1 MTTPV
6 SRISGGAAPSSPRGD
21 YTIQRNDTL
30 SKLAQRFG
38 VSVQQLLDANP
49 QITNKDVIRAGDR
62 LVVPRTQA
70 QRTEQP
76 TQPQQTQQGWRPQG
90 TTTTRPTPGTQP
102 APTGAEPSRPSPQTQ
117 APQTQAPETQA
128 PQTQAADELRGV
140 RDGTQLLS
148 RGAQGPSVT
157 KAQELLVKNGY
168 PLAPFGADGDFG
180 GVTETAVKTF
190 QRQNGLPEN
199 GKIDQATLGKL
210 EAGAAQNVKYPEY
223 DKLFADGV
231 MRTTIAIGYDEG
243 GWQKPEIKKVVDGLA
258 AQGYE
263 SVDVSTMSDADIRSK
278 LGVDPATVDRES
290 TYFVKS
296 FQHDGKDVKA
306 VTRLITPDTPNAK
319 QKFAEATAHDEVV
332 LYGGHGRYGSGPD
345 FDDKHS
351 AAGNFRIGD
360 PYEAGKVTLG
370 GNDLQRTSMTK
381 DYQLMFFRGCT
392 TNLYLDDLR
401 GKARGKNAENL
412 DVIATNTVLYWDD
425 TANDILAVTGG
436 LTSGKSIDELKSQL
450 NANNVFN
457 KPDEMRDKFTF
468 DGFQNNAVQSHR

>member
-6 SRISGGAAPSSPRGD
+6 SRTTGGAASSSPRGD

-38 VSVQQLLDANP
+38 VSVEQLLDANP
-49 QITNKDVIRAGDR
+49 HITNKDVIRAGDR
-62 LVVPRTQA
+62 LVVPRAQA
-70 QRTEQP
+70 QQP
-76 TQPQQTQQGWRPQG
+76 ATTTTTTTTTTTQGWRPQG
-90 TTTTRPTPGTQP
+90 PAARPGTGTRPAAGEEQSSPTVQAQTPRP
-102 APTGAEPSRPSPQTQ
+102 AGS
-117 APQTQAPETQA
+117 
-128 PQTQAADELRGV
+128 DGLDGV
-140 RDGTQLLS
+140 RSGNQVLS
-148 RGAQGPSVT
+148 KGAQGPFVAE
-157 KAQELLVKNGY
+157 AQQLLVKNGH
-168 PLAPFGADGDFG
+168 PLAPYGADGDFG

-190 QRQNGLPEN
+190 QRQNGLPES
-199 GKIDQATLGKL
+199 GRIDQATLVKL
-210 EAGAAQNVKYPEY
+210 EAGAAQSVKYPEY

-231 MRTTIAIGYDEG
+231 LRTTIGIGYDEG
-243 GWQKPEIKKVVDGLA
+243 GWQKPEIKKMVEGLA

-263 SVDVSTMSDADIRSK
+263 SVDVSTMSDAEIRTR

-290 TYFVKS
+290 AYFVKT
-296 FQHDGKDVKA
+296 FQHNGKDVRA

-319 QKFAEATAHDEVV
+319 QKFAEATANDEVV

-360 PYEAGKVTLG
+360 PYESGKVTLG
-370 GNDLQRTSMTK
+370 QNDLSRTSMTK

-436 LTSGKSIDELKSQL
+436 LTSGQSIDELKSQL

-457 KPDEMRDKFTF
+457 KPGEMHDKFTF
-468 DGFQNNAVQSHR
+468 DGFQQNAVQSHR